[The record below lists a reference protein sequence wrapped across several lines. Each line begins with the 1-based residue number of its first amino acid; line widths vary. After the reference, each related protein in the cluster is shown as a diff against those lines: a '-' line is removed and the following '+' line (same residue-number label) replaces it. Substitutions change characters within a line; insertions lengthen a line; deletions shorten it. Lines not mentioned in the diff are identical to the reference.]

1 MIKPELL
8 AILCCPE
15 THQPIAETPPNL
27 VARLNEQISAGNV
40 VNRAGEK
47 VTEPIEGGLTRQD
60 GRYLY
65 PVRKSIPVMLIDQ
78 AIPLS

>member
-15 THQPIAETPPNL
+15 THQSVTETTPDL
-27 VARLNEQISAGNV
+27 VARLNEQILAGAV
-40 VNRAGEK
+40 VNRSGEK
-47 VTEPIEGGLTRQD
+47 VTDPIEGGLTRQD

>member
-15 THQPIAETPPNL
+15 THQPLTEATPDLLTKLNTRIAAAQL
-27 VARLNEQISAGNV
+27 K
-40 VNRAGEK
+40 NRAGELVK
-47 VTEPIEGGLTRQD
+47 DPIEGALIRQD
-60 GRYLY
+60 GKYFY
-65 PVRKSIPVMLIDQ
+65 PIRKEIPVMLIDQ